1 MATTSNTYTGNG
13 SNKLFSI
20 TFPYIN
26 TTDVEVYLN
35 GLLQTVTTQY
45 TFANATTIEFVA
57 APGNGATVLLNRSS
71 DEATVLNSFF
81 PGSSIKAADL
91 NDNFDQVLFLTQET
105 NNNVAN
111 AVGGQI
117 PDGTITSAKIAD
129 GAIVDVD
136 VNASAGIGATK
147 LSFTQSGTGATA
159 RTVDSKLKDIVSVKD
174 FGAVGDGVAND
185 TAAFVAAYAATSPG
199 GTIQIPYGQYSLIGS
214 ISNTKFV
221 RWLSFGATNAAGT
234 LPLALPGVVETQF
247 GTRSLNRKTSTTA
260 TEGAVLELQRIG
272 SHTGGTNGFVT
283 TALRAFTSALAGSKI
298 FEWTCLSIVD
308 NYSTLADG
316 SENVAI
322 YGQALKR
329 ADGKSWAGC
338 LEIQDLYADGA
349 TNAVGDCIG
358 LEITAVALNLSS
370 DTNYQRNGIHIST
383 KSTGAG
389 AAEWSRGFWT
399 STTGSARVRECFSN
413 TGNFCKAVLRNSG
426 AGTSTGIDTAKFIE
440 DAGSST
446 LGIDLGV
453 ATYSTNI
460 ALRIKGGDYIYLDQT
475 NVSGIRY
482 AGAIIQLTGARVRPT
497 LGLDFTSATSGL
509 ITTTATAGTRT
520 LPANPDGFLS
530 VWVDGVQ
537 KKLPYY
543 QA

>member
-20 TFPYIN
+20 TFPYLDTSDI
-26 TTDVEVYLN
+26 DVYLN
-35 GLLQTVTTQY
+35 GTLQTITTQY
-45 TFANATTIEFVA
+45 TFANATTVEFVA
-57 APGNGATVLLNRSS
+57 APANGAVILLDRST
-71 DEATVLNSFF
+71 DDQTLQATFF
-81 PGSSIKAADL
+81 PGSSIKANDL
-91 NDNFDQVLFLTQET
+91 NFNFDQVLYLAQET
-105 NNNVAN
+105 ANNVAN
-111 AVGGQI
+111 AVAGLI
-117 PDGTITSAKIAD
+117 PDGTITNAKI
-129 GAIVDVD
+129 
-136 VNASAGIGATK
+136 NATAGIDASK
-147 LSFTQSGTGATA
+147 LSFTQSGTGALA
-159 RTVDSKLKDIVSVKD
+159 RTVDSKLKDVVSVKD
-174 FGAVGDGVAND
+174 FGAVGNGVADD
-185 TAAFVAAYAATSPG
+185 TAAFTAAYAATSPG
-199 GTIQIPYGQYSLIGS
+199 GTIQIPYGQYNLTSS

-221 RWLSFGATNAAGT
+221 RWLSFGATNPGGT
-234 LPLALPGVVETQF
+234 VPLSLPGVVETQF
-247 GTRSLNRKTSTTA
+247 GTRSLNRKTMTTA

-283 TALRAFTSALAGSKI
+283 TALRAYTSALAGSQN
-298 FEWTCLSIVD
+298 FEWTCLSIID

-338 LEIQDLYADGA
+338 LEIQDLYADGSV
-349 TNAVGDCIG
+349 NAVGDCIG

-370 DTNYQRNGIHIST
+370 DTNYQRNGIHIATRST
-383 KSTGAG
+383 EAG

-399 STTGSARVRECFSN
+399 STTGSARNRECFSN

-426 AGTSTGIDTAKFIE
+426 TGTSTLVDVAKFIE
-440 DAGSST
+440 DTGSST
-446 LGIDLGV
+446 VGIDLGS

-460 ALRIKGGDYIYLDQT
+460 ALRIKSGHYIALDV
-475 NVSGIRY
+475 NNSNNIRHDSGL
-482 AGAIIQLTGARVRPT
+482 IQLSGNRVRPT
-497 LGLDFTSATSGL
+497 QGLDFTSGTSGL

-543 QA
+543 AA